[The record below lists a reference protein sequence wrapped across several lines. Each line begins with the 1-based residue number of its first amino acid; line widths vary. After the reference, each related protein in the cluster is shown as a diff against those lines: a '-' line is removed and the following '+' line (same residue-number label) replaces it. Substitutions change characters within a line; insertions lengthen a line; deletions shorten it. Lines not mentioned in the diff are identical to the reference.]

1 MSEALQLIDLGDG
14 QRIELVIA
22 RPKLQ
27 AAATRQQL
35 LLQAQ
40 LSGSGLPVM
49 KSKRMNQYLDC
60 NAALRLS
67 AHLLRH
73 F

>member
-1 MSEALQLIDLGDG
+1 MIDLGDG

-27 AAATRQQL
+27 AATTRQQL

-40 LSGSGLPVM
+40 LSGSGLPVV

-60 NAALRLS
+60 NAALRLTP
-67 AHLLRH
+67 HLLRH

>member
-1 MSEALQLIDLGDG
+1 MIDLGNG

-40 LSGSGLPVM
+40 LSGSGLPVV
-49 KSKRMNQYLDC
+49 KGKRMNQYLDC
-60 NAALRLS
+60 SAALRLS